1 MYLKY
6 VVKLIVLK
14 HGFKPRTS
22 GSGDNGE
29 IRDNGDNK
37 ITGEDSQMEGR
48 QYGFLGKYKNKKDRQ
63 KIFYLI
69 FSL

>member
-1 MYLKY
+1 MMYLKY

-14 HGFKPRTS
+14 HGFKPQTS

-48 QYGFLGKYKNKKDRQ
+48 Q
-63 KIFYLI
+63 
-69 FSL
+69 